1 MTDATDFIENPFIL
15 GIIFFVAGA
24 IMYLFPPKNINSFY
38 GYRTSKSMKN
48 QETWTFAQKYSSVKM
63 IQSSVFLLLI
73 SCLGFFITFQS
84 ITQNIIGF
92 GALAIVI
99 VFMFFTTEKALK
111 TKFTNS

>member
-1 MTDATDFIENPFIL
+1 MIGTTDFIEKPFII
-15 GIIFFVAGA
+15 GIIFLVVGI

-63 IQSSVFLLLI
+63 IQSSIFLLLI

-84 ITQNIIGF
+84 TTQNIIGF

-99 VFMFFTTEKALK
+99 VFMFFTTEKAMK
-111 TKFTNS
+111 TKFPTL